1 MLQIAI
7 QVSGC
12 DKETYLYHQ
21 YLINKYQSVNFDP
34 LPNIPEFVY
43 VDMLIPKPSK
53 VLLMQTSGQH
63 LTS

>member
-43 VDMLIPKPSK
+43 VDMLIP
-53 VLLMQTSGQH
+53 
-63 LTS
+63 